1 MFSVRNVEC
10 ASHWYQSHHPALTWT
25 CAWVAQRVLHRRR
38 AIPNCAPSAFHR
50 KRCAHFSPARRRI
63 KDPTARH
70 MASGSC
76 TEGALGPSFL
86 PIPAPV
92 HPITPPLPRVHV
104 IGDWRVL
111 LNQPWFAF
119 PFTVDVREGG
129 EAGSS
134 QPQPLLMH
142 AVRLPAL
149 RPTDAGAVNAVC
161 GCAAAAWEA
170 AAATVRRSWL
180 PDDNFRSVTA
190 IVDASVSQLAEFAL
204 AGEIGARCGALASG
218 ALAAC
223 AALVSPGTLSFSPAL
238 VTLVSADAADALLVR
253 FPLLAGVRPTAM
265 PCLPHCVEPG
275 IFLGG
280 LQTARCDA
288 SFAALNIRRVVN
300 AARECVNVF
309 EDASR
314 RTGAMAG
321 LGRLTYL
328 RLDLVD
334 SRAGAA
340 QLLPALR
347 AAIAFITD
355 ARAVGC
361 SAATAPL
368 HPPST
373 ARGPVEPESEV
384 VPASRKSQAAS
395 SPISTPLATNG
406 DAVLVHCSAGVSR
419 SVSIVVGYMMAT
431 RRLKYADALAR
442 LAAEYSVHGQPPRPN
457 DGFAE
462 QLLTFEAE
470 LGLR

>member
-1 MFSVRNVEC
+1 VRNVAC
-10 ASHWYQSHHPALTWT
+10 ASSTGNVTNPVTPRLRGRAPGRPIGCCTGGALSPTAHRLHVIAS
-25 CAWVAQRVLHRRR
+25 CVSISALPNGAHGVL
-38 AIPNCAPSAFHR
+38 S
-50 KRCAHFSPARRRI
+50 
-63 KDPTARH
+63 ARH

-76 TEGALGPSFL
+76 TEGALGPGL
-86 PIPAPV
+86 PISAPV
-92 HPITPPLPRVHV
+92 HSRPPPLPRVHV

-119 PFTVDVREGG
+119 PFTVDVRVGG

-134 QPQPLLMH
+134 MPQPLLMH
-142 AVRLPAL
+142 AIRLPAPW
-149 RPTDAGAVNAVC
+149 PTDAGTANAVC

-190 IVDASVSQLAEFAL
+190 IVDASDSQLAEFAL
-204 AGEIGARCGALASG
+204 AVEIGARCGAFASG
-218 ALAAC
+218 ALAPC
-223 AALVSPGTLSFSPAL
+223 AALVNPGTLSFSPAL

-265 PCLPHCVEPG
+265 PCLPHCVQPG
-275 IFLGG
+275 LFLGG
-280 LQTARCDA
+280 MQTARCDA

-347 AAIAFITD
+347 ATIAFITD
-355 ARAVGC
+355 GRAAGR
-361 SAATAPL
+361 SAATAPAPL
-368 HPPST
+368 HAPST
-373 ARGPVEPESEV
+373 AHVESEV
-384 VPASRKSQAAS
+384 VPASRKGDVAS

-431 RRLKYADALAR
+431 RRLRYADALAL